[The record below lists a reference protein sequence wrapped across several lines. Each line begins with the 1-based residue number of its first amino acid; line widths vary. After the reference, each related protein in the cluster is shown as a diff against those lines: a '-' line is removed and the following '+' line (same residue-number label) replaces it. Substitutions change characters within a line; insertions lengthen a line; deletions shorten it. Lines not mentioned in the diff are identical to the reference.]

1 VLNASG
7 DFLISNVLAGA
18 AALLLVPLLQL
29 QTLEKNMKPA
39 EVKKITPILFA
50 EEIEPCIQFWTERI
64 GFQKT
69 IEVPEG
75 NKIGFVM
82 LEKNGLELM
91 YQSFASV
98 DKDNAAIGAAV
109 RKGPSFLYIEV
120 ADIDAALAAIKG
132 AEIVMAMRTTF
143 YQSKEFGVKDPVGH
157 YLIFAQ
163 QGAAPEK

>member
-1 VLNASG
+1 MQEKSECYRKLLADSDLTLVL
-7 DFLISNVLAGA
+7 VL
-18 AALLLVPLLQL
+18 VSQ
-29 QTLEKNMKPA
+29 QFQKLEINMKPA

-50 EEIEPCIQFWTERI
+50 EEIESCIQFWTERI

-69 IEVPEG
+69 VEVPEG

-98 DKDNAAIGAAV
+98 EKENAATGAAV
-109 RKGPSFLYIEV
+109 RKGPSFLYVEV
-120 ADIDAALAAIKG
+120 ADIDAALAATNG
-132 AEIVMAMRTTF
+132 AEIVMPMRTTF
-143 YQSKEFGVKDPVGH
+143 YQSKEFGIKDPVGH

-163 QGAAPEK
+163 QGAAQEK

>member
-1 VLNASG
+1 
-7 DFLISNVLAGA
+7 
-18 AALLLVPLLQL
+18 
-29 QTLEKNMKPA
+29 MKLA

-50 EEIEPCIQFWTERI
+50 EEIEPCMRFWTEKM
-64 GFQKT
+64 GFQKA

-75 NKIGFVM
+75 NKTGFVL
-82 LEKNGLELM
+82 LEKSGIELM
-91 YQSFASV
+91 YQSFSSV

-120 ADIDAALAAIKG
+120 ADLDAALEATKV
-132 AEIVMAMRTTF
+132 AEMVMAVRTTF
-143 YQSKEFGVKDPVGH
+143 YQSKEFGIKDPAGH

>member
-1 VLNASG
+1 
-7 DFLISNVLAGA
+7 
-18 AALLLVPLLQL
+18 
-29 QTLEKNMKPA
+29 MKRA

-82 LEKNGLELM
+82 LEKNGMELM

-98 DKDNAAIGAAV
+98 DKDNAVVGAAV
-109 RKGPSFLYIEV
+109 RKGPSFLYVEV

-132 AEIVMAMRTTF
+132 AEIVMPMRTTF
-143 YQSKEFGVKDPVGH
+143 YQAKEFGIKDPVGH

-163 QGAAPEK
+163 QGASQKN

>member
-1 VLNASG
+1 MRLQVLG
-7 DFLISNVLAGA
+7 LVLLTIA
-18 AALLLVPLLQL
+18 LVPVFATS
-29 QTLEKNMKPA
+29 TLEKNMKPA

-50 EEIEPCIQFWTERI
+50 EELEPSIKFWTEKI
-64 GFQKT
+64 GFEKT
-69 IEVPEG
+69 VEVPEA
-75 NKIGFVM
+75 NKIGFVI

-98 DKDNAAIGAAV
+98 EKDNAATGATA
-109 RKGPSFLYIEV
+109 RKGPAFLYIEV

-132 AEIVMAMRTTF
+132 AEIVMPMRTTF
-143 YQSKEFGVKDPVGH
+143 YHSKEFGIKDPVGH

>member
-1 VLNASG
+1 MRLQVLG
-7 DFLISNVLAGA
+7 LVLLTIA
-18 AALLLVPLLQL
+18 LVPVFATS
-29 QTLEKNMKPA
+29 TLEKNMKPA

-50 EEIEPCIQFWTERI
+50 GELEPCIKFWTENI

-69 IEVPEG
+69 VEVPEG
-75 NKIGFVM
+75 NRIGFVI

-98 DKDNAAIGAAV
+98 EKDNAATGAAA
-109 RKGPSFLYIEV
+109 RKGPTFLYIEV

-132 AEIVMAMRTTF
+132 AEIVMPMRTTF
-143 YQSKEFGVKDPVGH
+143 YHSKEFGIKDPVGH

>member
-1 VLNASG
+1 
-7 DFLISNVLAGA
+7 
-18 AALLLVPLLQL
+18 
-29 QTLEKNMKPA
+29 MKRA
-39 EVKKITPILFA
+39 EVKKITPLLFA
-50 EEIEPCIQFWTERI
+50 QELEPSIQFWAEKI

-75 NKIGFVM
+75 NKIGFVL

-120 ADIDAALAAIKG
+120 ADIDAALAAIEG
-132 AEIVMAMRTTF
+132 AEIVMPMRTTF

-163 QGAAPEK
+163 QGAAQQQ

>member
-1 VLNASG
+1 
-7 DFLISNVLAGA
+7 
-18 AALLLVPLLQL
+18 
-29 QTLEKNMKPA
+29 MKPA

-69 IEVPEG
+69 VEVPEG

-98 DKDNAAIGAAV
+98 EKDNAATGAAV

-120 ADIDAALAAIKG
+120 ADIGAAQAATSG
-132 AEIVMAMRTTF
+132 AEIVMPMRTTF
-143 YQSKEFGVKDPVGH
+143 YHAREFGIKDPVGH

-163 QGAAPEK
+163 QGAAPGK